1 MNSIVLS
8 LFPLVALIASGYL
21 FKKYRFFSDEF
32 WAGAEKLNYYILFPA
47 LLFSTLSTAKIDLQ
61 SLSTAII
68 AMLIVVLAVT
78 AFLYILRMFWHI
90 PPARFGVHVQS
101 MVRFNTYIGL
111 ALVTSLFKSEGM
123 AILAILLA
131 LCIPL
136 VNVISVLALTSKEHM
151 AIKPVLIAL
160 LKNPLIAS
168 CVVGAAVNAL
178 HIPIWEGF
186 TQFIKLFSV
195 SSLPLG
201 LLCVGAALQFMQIKK
216 DIVVLAAD
224 TFARLLAV
232 PALAYAVCTW
242 YALPSLQTQILVIFF
257 ALPTASASYILT
269 KVLGGDSQLMAA
281 VISFQTLCAAV
292 TLPLVI
298 LWIF

>member
-123 AILAILLA
+123 AILAILLS

-136 VNVISVLALTSKEHM
+136 VNVISVLALTSRIE
-151 AIKPVLIAL
+151 L
-160 LKNPLIAS
+160 LM
-168 CVVGAAVNAL
+168 
-178 HIPIWEGF
+178 
-186 TQFIKLFSV
+186 
-195 SSLPLG
+195 
-201 LLCVGAALQFMQIKK
+201 LLV
-216 DIVVLAAD
+216 
-224 TFARLLAV
+224 
-232 PALAYAVCTW
+232 
-242 YALPSLQTQILVIFF
+242 
-257 ALPTASASYILT
+257 
-269 KVLGGDSQLMAA
+269 
-281 VISFQTLCAAV
+281 
-292 TLPLVI
+292 
-298 LWIF
+298 